1 MSNRILVVDDE
12 EFILTLIE
20 FNLQQAGFEV
30 ITAMDGEVAFQ
41 KATTERPDLIILDLM
56 LPKMDGMEVCKEL
69 RLQRVMTPILMLT
82 AKDDEFDKVLGLELG
97 ADDYMT
103 KPFSPREVVAR
114 VKAILRRT
122 KLQEEQTPEVPDENS
137 IMISEL
143 KILPEFYEAYFRGE
157 KLELTPKEFELL
169 VYLARNKGRVLTR
182 DQLLSA
188 VWNYD
193 FAGDTR
199 IVDVHISHLRDKI
212 EHNTK
217 KPAYIK
223 TIRGLGY
230 KLEEPKGD
238 E

>member
-1 MSNRILVVDDE
+1 MNKKVLVVDDE
-12 EFILTLIE
+12 QSIVTLLQY
-20 FNLQQAGFEV
+20 NLEQAGYTV
-30 ITAMDGEVAFQ
+30 VTAMDGEEGIKLVA
-41 KATTERPDLIILDLM
+41 EENPDLMILDLM
-56 LPKMDGMEVCKEL
+56 LPKLDGIEVCKQL
-69 RLQRVMTPILMLT
+69 RQQKFTVPILMLT

-114 VKAILRRT
+114 VKAILRRAQIQAEPVKDT
-122 KLQEEQTPEVPDENS
+122 LEDADQVKIGD
-137 IMISEL
+137 L
-143 KILPEFYEAYFRGE
+143 KIMPEFYEAYFMD
-157 KLELTPKEFELL
+157 KLLELTPKEFELL
-169 VYLARNKGRVLTR
+169 LYLAKHKGRVLTR

-199 IVDVHISHLRDKI
+199 IVDVHISHLREKI
-212 EHNTK
+212 EQNTK
-217 KPAYIK
+217 KPSYIK

-230 KLEEPKGD
+230 KLEEPKG